1 MKVYN
6 RRKSDL
12 AMEDVVKA
20 YYGKELKSSA
30 DLKTSACCDANA
42 ISNSLKQLLAKVHPE
57 VCKRYYGC
65 GLVCPELIEGFRVL
79 DLGSGAGRDVYILA
93 QLVGAKGNVVGVDM
107 TKEQL
112 EIAQKYKEY
121 HAEQFGYANV
131 EFIEG
136 RIEELTELGLGKS
149 SFDLIVSNC
158 VLNLSTNKPAVL
170 KGIKHLLK
178 PTGTF
183 YFADVYS
190 DQQLPQEISSHPVLY
205 SECLGG
211 ALYWRDFEEMAIATG
226 FRNPELINVKDLE
239 IDANELKELVADI
252 KFSSRTYKLTTV

>member
-1 MKVYN
+1 MWEADCVIDDNYLGEQATSSPKLHAKYLRLLVNAKLKHTKMKSEYN
-6 RRKSDL
+6 ILRKN
-12 AMEDVVKA
+12 KF
-20 YYGKELKSSA
+20 
-30 DLKTSACCDANA
+30 
-42 ISNSLKQLLAKVHPE
+42 
-57 VCKRYYGC
+57 RYYRG
-65 GLVCPELIEGFRVL
+65 ELSR
-79 DLGSGAGRDVYILA
+79 
-93 QLVGAKGNVVGVDM
+93 
-107 TKEQL
+107 
-112 EIAQKYKEY
+112 
-121 HAEQFGYANV
+121 
-131 EFIEG
+131 
-136 RIEELTELGLGKS
+136 EELTELGLGKS